1 MIFDKGVKAT
11 QWRKNS
17 LFNKWCW
24 ENGAVMYERMKLQ
37 PYRVPNTKI
46 NSKWIQDLS
55 IKPIKFLENVG
66 NIGPGSDFFGYDTQ
80 ALATKNKNRG
90 IVSNLKPFVHQR
102 TQQSEKATYG
112 MEETIYNHVSD
123 KVLIYR
129 VPKEL
134 LKQKINPVFKWE
146 KT

>member
-24 ENGAVMYERMKLQ
+24 ENGAVVYERMKLE

-55 IKPIKFLENVG
+55 IKPIKFLDNVG
-66 NIGPGSDFFGYDTQ
+66 NIAPGSDFLDMILKHWQ
-80 ALATKNKNRG
+80 QKIKIDG

-112 MEETIYNHVSD
+112 MEETIYNHLSD